1 LSRSDFAKDGF
12 AIFPNPVKNSFNI
25 NNANATEIAVLELF
39 DIAGKLL
46 LSKNI
51 LNNNLQN
58 VDVSALSKGVY
69 MVRISATDGRTY
81 VSKFVKDL

>member
-1 LSRSDFAKDGF
+1 
-12 AIFPNPVKNSFNI
+12 
-25 NNANATEIAVLELF
+25 VLELF

-69 MVRISATDGRTY
+69 MVRISATNGGTY
-81 VSKFVKDL
+81 VSKFVKD

>member
-1 LSRSDFAKDGF
+1 
-12 AIFPNPVKNSFNI
+12 
-25 NNANATEIAVLELF
+25 VLELF